1 MVNTTGTLD
10 PPFGNTRLQVM
21 KLLVA
26 MMSARSPELSAKLV
40 EHDVFN
46 TVLVS
51 AAAGSSLWVG
61 VQGLLVLPATRCD
74 LSLPLSFMCT
84 SLHTYVCV

>member
-21 KLLVA
+21 KLFVA
-26 MMSARSPELSAKLV
+26 MVSAGSPELSTKIV
-40 EHDVFN
+40 QHDVLN

-51 AAAGSSLWVG
+51 GESGSAYLYI
-61 VQGLLVLPATRCD
+61 QRCV
-74 LSLPLSFMCT
+74 
-84 SLHTYVCV
+84 HTYIYCW